1 MSLKSKIVI
10 AGGSGFFGKHLIKY
24 YKTSKQVV
32 VLTRGK
38 SEFKNE
44 VEYVNWDG
52 KTLGD
57 WKDVVNNAEVL
68 INLSGKSINCRF
80 TDVNKKRLL
89 SSRIDSTKILAEAIS
104 EVNIPP
110 NIWLNASSG
119 AMYEDGSE
127 PSVEADFTLDNSFLS
142 KMSLAWENVFFE
154 MDLPKTRR
162 VALRISLLLG
172 SDDGV
177 LPLLK
182 KITKLGMGGRA
193 GSGNQNIS
201 WIHIDDAVKAVDFII
216 KNGGIKE
223 CVNFSTTGVIS
234 NTNFMRKL
242 RENLNIPFGF
252 PAPGFAI
259 RISTFFLRKEPSLIL
274 NSVNFI
280 PQKLLENGF
289 QFKFTNID
297 EALNDLK

>member
-1 MSLKSKIVI
+1 VSLKSKIVI

-89 SSRIDSTKILAEAIS
+89 SSRIDSTKILEEAIS

-110 NIWLNASSG
+110 KIWLNASSG
-119 AMYEDGSE
+119 AMYEGGSE